1 MRHITKGQV
10 FLLILS
16 ASVLVWCFLA
26 IDAIPKQL
34 QYIFTA
40 PAPTTEVTGETVRT
54 TNRTL
59 TDMTARLAD
68 SAENWEGVIRSYS
81 LDGIVEKATVTGD
94 TSVQARL
101 TLLGA
106 QGEALRNLIPR
117 FGRLI
122 YPEELTDGDRV
133 ILLDEGLALSLFRI
147 ADPIDRMVNLGG
159 ETYRVIGIL
168 RHTRQ
173 VGDSLD
179 YAAYIPLSAIV
190 KDDYAL
196 DAVLISAAPIPGTG
210 AGVMFQSTLTNLFPG
225 GTFIDLE
232 KEQMGAW
239 LWLRV
244 LLFLAGIVLLLR
256 LSRILVGR
264 VLLSVKKL
272 RERLKER
279 YALQLLPGIVGT
291 VLLYIVCIAMIA
303 GLFVLLMNLILAPV
317 YVFPEWVPAVL
328 VEWAD
333 IQDAFW
339 KVWKSFA
346 VMHEMRTSELM
357 RLRFLTLLVDGF
369 SALAGVVFF
378 SIYRRF
384 RTHTETVA
392 ESLLGMYHLG
402 CAELTLKT
410 GRTLE
415 FEEMGFVSPGETSS
429 GDNRMI
435 RIVSVERTLAM
446 IPGSRKEGTFV
457 LEVTDTT
464 VPQNNVRLE
473 IVCDGKTN
481 VIRPTRR
488 DWDIQMTV
496 EALTRLLYGQQ
507 NLHDFLETQSGCE
520 LHVRSEAMDGFFAHH
535 LGQATLR

>member
-26 IDAIPKQL
+26 INAIPKQL

-68 SAENWEGVIRSYS
+68 SAENWEGVIRNYS

-94 TSVQARL
+94 ASVQARL

-122 YPEELTDGDRV
+122 YPEELAGGDRV

-159 ETYRVIGIL
+159 KEYRVIGIL

-196 DAVLISAAPIPGTG
+196 DAVLICAAPIPGTG

-264 VLLSVKKL
+264 
-272 RERLKER
+272 
-279 YALQLLPGIVGT
+279 
-291 VLLYIVCIAMIA
+291 
-303 GLFVLLMNLILAPV
+303 
-317 YVFPEWVPAVL
+317 
-328 VEWAD
+328 
-333 IQDAFW
+333 
-339 KVWKSFA
+339 
-346 VMHEMRTSELM
+346 
-357 RLRFLTLLVDGF
+357 
-369 SALAGVVFF
+369 
-378 SIYRRF
+378 
-384 RTHTETVA
+384 
-392 ESLLGMYHLG
+392 
-402 CAELTLKT
+402 
-410 GRTLE
+410 
-415 FEEMGFVSPGETSS
+415 
-429 GDNRMI
+429 
-435 RIVSVERTLAM
+435 
-446 IPGSRKEGTFV
+446 
-457 LEVTDTT
+457 
-464 VPQNNVRLE
+464 
-473 IVCDGKTN
+473 
-481 VIRPTRR
+481 
-488 DWDIQMTV
+488 
-496 EALTRLLYGQQ
+496 
-507 NLHDFLETQSGCE
+507 
-520 LHVRSEAMDGFFAHH
+520 
-535 LGQATLR
+535 